1 MTTVMKKFSSSHY
14 RVCIKFQLLFY
25 LLADVKSAAAVVIVG
40 WPTGRRHRALS
51 LHRINKNQP

>member
-1 MTTVMKKFSSSHY
+1 MKKFSSSHY